1 MWIATERA
9 GPCVWYRIPVFRA
22 SELLLIAYLAYAAI
36 LGFVLPIRPD
46 IRRTTMLLNTA
57 IIGAYA
63 LLAYTDSLRRTRW
76 LGVIRDWFPVT
87 LMLLCYR
94 EMGWFAQPHTSFR
107 LENAWVVWDRILLN
121 QWHGRSIVES
131 LGPLLPSVLE
141 IAYSLVYAIAPFS
154 MAMIYVH
161 NRRERA
167 NTFLFTFLLGIL
179 LSYSL
184 FPYFPSEPPRTVFP
198 DQDYPTIHTIFR
210 RFNWFLLGG
219 YGIHTSV
226 FPSAHVSGAFA
237 AAFGMRLALPEKKW
251 IERSLVVL
259 ATLIAIATVYGR
271 YHYAVDAV
279 AGLAVSLIAGAIAA
293 RLLSRLEERPRAE
306 TRVVSQVV

>member
-1 MWIATERA
+1 
-9 GPCVWYRIPVFRA
+9 VFRA
-22 SELLLIAYLAYAAI
+22 SELLLIAYLVYAGGVAA
-36 LGFVLPIRPD
+36 VLPVSPE
-46 IRRTTMLLNTA
+46 IRRTTLLLNA
-57 IIGAYA
+57 AVISAYG
-63 LLAYTDSLRRTRW
+63 LLAYVDSLRRTRW

-94 EMGWFAQPHTSFR
+94 EMGWFAQPHTTFH
-107 LENAWVVWDRILLN
+107 LETSWVVWDRVILN
-121 QWHGRSIVES
+121 QWHGRALIEL
-131 LGPLLPSVLE
+131 LGPVLPSILE

-154 MAMIYVH
+154 MAMIYVYG
-161 NRRERA
+161 RRERA

-198 DQDYPTIHTIFR
+198 NEDYPTIQTVFR

-237 AAFGMRLALPEKKW
+237 AAFGIRLALPKKKW
-251 IERSLVVL
+251 MERVLIVL

-271 YHYAVDAV
+271 YHYAIDAIAGFGV
-279 AGLAVSLIAGAIAA
+279 SLVAWGVAAGLRSRLKEAPRSAAA
-293 RLLSRLEERPRAE
+293 RISTAASNIR
-306 TRVVSQVV
+306 